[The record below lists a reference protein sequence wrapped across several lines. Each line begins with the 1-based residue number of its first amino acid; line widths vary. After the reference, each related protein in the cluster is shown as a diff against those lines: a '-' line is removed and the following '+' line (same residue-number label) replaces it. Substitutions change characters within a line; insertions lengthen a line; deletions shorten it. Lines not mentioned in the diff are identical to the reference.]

1 MTKKSHQSSN
11 SIMEFPQPTRPVNSY
26 IDDTSSSSSL
36 NTTADENTISEWRDK
51 PAQRD
56 YYDASAT
63 TTTITKEEEDRKDIE
78 KVLRSKISEVYEK
91 LPEKIRHQLK
101 MELEDILGQVI
112 SKRRSSSISQE
123 NFTRG
128 LQGYDD
134 QIKEE
139 LSRRLERFKI
149 RTLDPT
155 GEIIVKEHDETK

>member
-1 MTKKSHQSSN
+1 
-11 SIMEFPQPTRPVNSY
+11 MEFPQPTRPVNSY

-36 NTTADENTISEWRDK
+36 NNTADENTITEWRDK

-56 YYDASAT
+56 YCDAPAT
-63 TTTITKEEEDRKDIE
+63 TTTITKEEEEDRKDIE

-155 GEIIVKEHDETK
+155 GEIIVKEHDETKR

>member
-1 MTKKSHQSSN
+1 
-11 SIMEFPQPTRPVNSY
+11 MEFPQPTRPVNSY

-36 NTTADENTISEWRDK
+36 NNTADENTITEWRDK

-56 YYDASAT
+56 YYDAPAT

-101 MELEDILGQVI
+101 MKLEDILGQVI

-134 QIKEE
+134 QKKEE

-155 GEIIVKEHDETK
+155 GEIIVKEHDETKR